1 MRLTPSEWL
10 SAPAA
15 CSVAVISADDAGDF
29 GARLGRQM
37 VNSLLPGEAEVHH
50 LTLHTLGEARGNYD
64 LVVLGTGNGLFPT
77 LLGEEVLDVVSHA
90 KAAIG
95 IFGTQSRELISR
107 PALDR
112 LIDRLDTW
120 FARYE
125 DDVLMYGRG
134 RRNVVHLGDWL
145 IDQFPLARPIN
156 DEPLMIS
163 DEVGQEF
170 ALDRA
175 IRTIQQHKQVYSTLP
190 YRVAVRAHLG
200 RACGLRRAIDAAIAC
215 RRPVPQHVD
224 RYFRPCFS
232 GAEILPGRPRRCHP
246 VQGAR
251 PPQCRQGR
259 RAHRVRSCVTW
270 RSQPEIAAD
279 TCLFSLADG
288 LYSRRH
294 QHIIASFPMAGH
306 SQFKNIMHRKGRQD
320 KVRSKL
326 FGKLAREITV
336 SAKLGLP
343 DPAFNP
349 RLRAAIIA
357 ARAENMPKDNIDR
370 AIKKSQG
377 ADTES
382 YDEIRYEGYGPGG
395 VAIIVEA
402 LTDNRNRTAGE
413 VRAIFAKNGGNL
425 AETGAVSFM
434 FSHVGIVEYDAK
446 AASADAMLEAA
457 IDAGAEDV
465 VSNDDGHQVITT
477 PDTLATSPKRWK
489 PNSASR
495 ASRRCCG
502 SRKTLS
508 RWTTNPAKRF

>member
-1 MRLTPSEWL
+1 
-10 SAPAA
+10 
-15 CSVAVISADDAGDF
+15 
-29 GARLGRQM
+29 
-37 VNSLLPGEAEVHH
+37 
-50 LTLHTLGEARGNYD
+50 
-64 LVVLGTGNGLFPT
+64 
-77 LLGEEVLDVVSHA
+77 
-90 KAAIG
+90 
-95 IFGTQSRELISR
+95 
-107 PALDR
+107 
-112 LIDRLDTW
+112 
-120 FARYE
+120 
-125 DDVLMYGRG
+125 
-134 RRNVVHLGDWL
+134 
-145 IDQFPLARPIN
+145 
-156 DEPLMIS
+156 
-163 DEVGQEF
+163 
-170 ALDRA
+170 
-175 IRTIQQHKQVYSTLP
+175 
-190 YRVAVRAHLG
+190 
-200 RACGLRRAIDAAIAC
+200 
-215 RRPVPQHVD
+215 
-224 RYFRPCFS
+224 
-232 GAEILPGRPRRCHP
+232 
-246 VQGAR
+246 
-251 PPQCRQGR
+251 
-259 RAHRVRSCVTW
+259 
-270 RSQPEIAAD
+270 
-279 TCLFSLADG
+279 
-288 LYSRRH
+288 
-294 QHIIASFPMAGH
+294 MAGH

-477 PDTLATSPKRWK
+477 PDTLADVSKALETKFGEPRKSSLLWK
-489 PNSASR
+489 PQNTVALDDESGEKVLKLIESLDDSDDVQNVYANFEVSDALVARMSA
-495 ASRRCCG
+495 
-502 SRKTLS
+502 
-508 RWTTNPAKRF
+508 